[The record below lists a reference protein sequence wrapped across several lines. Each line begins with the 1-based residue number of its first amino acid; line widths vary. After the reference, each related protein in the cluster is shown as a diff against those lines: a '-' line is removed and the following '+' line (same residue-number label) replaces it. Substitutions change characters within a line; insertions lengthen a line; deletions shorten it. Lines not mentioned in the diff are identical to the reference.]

1 MVLASLKDGGRLI
14 RRTPVLW
21 IPGAIIAVLG
31 FVEATLA
38 FSGELFLANNLAFLE
53 LALLPFLS
61 GGFFGVLCEG
71 EERTLRSFARNGG
84 RWYFPVL
91 LPLLVVIFAAVLT
104 MILVAIP
111 LYALGMGA
119 APGLFTAIGMG
130 VAIPFTVFCYFYDT
144 AAVFEG
150 RHVFASILRSVGFVM
165 MNGLRSLAFFGVSV
179 LVLLGTGAVALVV
192 WTAALSGRLMPLAE
206 MAPEDLQAITPTD
219 IAGML
224 GPEGAVISAIL
235 YAAFLLVTITVL
247 TAYKA
252 SFFRRYAGDTEAP
265 PAGEYDEKGRWY
277 RY

>member
-1 MVLASLKDGGRLI
+1 MVLASLKEGGLLI

-31 FVEATLA
+31 CIEVMLA
-38 FSGELFLANNLAFLE
+38 FSGEQFLANNLAFLE
-53 LALLPFLS
+53 LVILPFLS

-71 EERTLRSFARNGG
+71 EERTLQSFVRNGR
-84 RWYFPVL
+84 RWYFPLL
-91 LPLLVVIFAAVLT
+91 LPLLVVIFAAMLT
-104 MILVAIP
+104 MILVAVP

-119 APGLFTAIGMG
+119 TPGLFTTIGMG
-130 VAIPFTVFCYFYDT
+130 VAIPFTVFCYFYDA

-179 LVLLGTGAVALVV
+179 LVLLGTGAMALAV
-192 WTAALSGRLMPLAE
+192 WTAALSGQLMALAE
-206 MAPEDLQAITPTD
+206 MTPDELQTITPAD

-224 GPEGAVISAIL
+224 GPEGGVISAL
-235 YAAFLLVTITVL
+235 VYAAFLLVTITIL
-247 TAYKA
+247 TAFKA
-252 SFFRRYAGDTEAP
+252 SFFRRYAGEAEAP
-265 PAGEYDEKGRWY
+265 QAGEYDEKGRWY